1 MSIVRAE
8 VDPGNV
14 LAREFTA
21 LERRNLPFAAIQ
33 AANNTAFAVRQRW
46 AEIMPRVFDRPTAL
60 TLKAILYRKATKAKP
75 AAEVFVRDEAFKG
88 TPPARYL
95 QAQVEGGSRRQKG
108 MEKRLQAKGILP
120 AGQYVVPGRGA
131 QLDAHGNIPGSQ
143 VNAILSQLGARFD
156 PLQNETDKSAARRRR
171 REKEKGQRGG
181 DFFALRKQRGRLAPG
196 VYQRIT
202 TGFGSAVRSVLR
214 FVRSVSYRPRYPI
227 FDLAEKLYRKEYPFH
242 FEREL
247 AKAVQTSKF
256 RGRG

>member
-1 MSIVRAE
+1 MSIVRTE

-21 LERRNLPFAAIQ
+21 LERQNLPFAAVQ
-33 AANNTAFAVRQRW
+33 AANQTAFAVRQRW

-60 TLKAILYRKATKAKP
+60 TLKAILYRKATKQRP

-88 TPPARYL
+88 NPPARYL
-95 QAQVEGGSRRQKG
+95 EAQVTGGGRATKG

-131 QLDAHGNIPGSQ
+131 ELDAHGNIPGSQ
-143 VNAILSQLGARFD
+143 VNRILSQLGARFD
-156 PLQNETDKSAARRRR
+156 PLQNETDKSAGRRRR
-171 REKEKGQRGG
+171 REAKKDQRRG
-181 DFFALRKQRGRLAPG
+181 DFFALRKQRGRLGPG
-196 VYQRIT
+196 IYQRVR
-202 TGFGSAVRSVLR
+202 TGFGSTVRSILR
-214 FVRSVSYRPRYPI
+214 FVSSVSYRPRYDI
-227 FDLAEKLYRKEYPFH
+227 FGLAERLYAREYPFH

-247 AKAVQTSKF
+247 GKAVQTSKF